1 MKEQVVNS
9 KNGVKTQT
17 NTILRKFKGVVVSDK
32 MTKTIVVKVS
42 RVKTHPKYGKR
53 WQVSKKFHVHDAS
66 GQYQIGDKVE
76 IQEVR
81 PLSKTK
87 RWMVI
92 KKIK

>member
-1 MKEQVVNS
+1 MKEQAANS
-9 KNGVKTQT
+9 TSRAKTKT
-17 NTILRKFKGVVVSDK
+17 DTILRKFKGVVVSDK
-32 MTKTIVVKVS
+32 MAKTIVVKVS

-53 WQVSKKFHVHDAS
+53 WQVSKKYHVHDAA
-66 GQYQIGDKVE
+66 GQYQTGDKVE

>member
-1 MKEQVVNS
+1 MKDQAGNS
-9 KNGVKTQT
+9 KSRTKTQT
-17 NTILRKFKGVVVSDK
+17 DTILRKFKGVVVSDK

-53 WQVSKKFHVHDAS
+53 LQVSRKFHVHDAES
-66 GQYQIGDKVE
+66 QYKVGDKVE